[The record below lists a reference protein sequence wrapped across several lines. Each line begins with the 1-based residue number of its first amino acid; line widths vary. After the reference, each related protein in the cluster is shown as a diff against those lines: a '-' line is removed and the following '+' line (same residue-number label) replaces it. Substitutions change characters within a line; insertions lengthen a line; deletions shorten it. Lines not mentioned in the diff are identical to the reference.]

1 MHRSNLIC
9 SFQVRPKLPGREF
22 QEGDLRMKPGQLI
35 LDVIG
40 LASAADTTSTF
51 AAPFMA
57 AVPTIRMR

>member
-9 SFQVRPKLPGREF
+9 SSQVWPKLPGREF
-22 QEGDLRMKPGQLI
+22 QDGDLRMKPGQLI

-51 AAPFMA
+51 AAPFLA
-57 AVPTIRMR
+57 AIPTIRMR